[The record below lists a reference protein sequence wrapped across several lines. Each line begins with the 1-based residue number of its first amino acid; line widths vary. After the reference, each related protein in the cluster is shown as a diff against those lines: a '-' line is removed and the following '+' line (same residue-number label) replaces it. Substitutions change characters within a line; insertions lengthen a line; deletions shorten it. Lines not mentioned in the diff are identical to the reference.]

1 MIKDMK
7 IKKIYTIL
15 LASIALTACQQEN
28 LSDPVKGAFSI
39 SLTEATAEV
48 ETKATPADLDKPV
61 AEKFNL
67 LITNKTTGKELYKGA
82 FTDQTI
88 PASVGTYTVKA
99 TCSPN
104 TSYEENPVLALDA
117 PYYEGTEEA
126 TLTAD
131 KTVSV
136 TIPCQVANALASIRF
151 GNNKDKFEDLFSS
164 YGVEVKVGNSSVSLQ
179 DTLRSA
185 YYRAGSDVKFFFK
198 GKLKGNGQDVTKEL
212 THSEFSKAETFVA
225 GAHCVINL
233 SVEKTTSGVILTVAA
248 AEVKKETINATIP
261 MEWLPAPK
269 ILAKGFTGNTL
280 DLYETASPKDVSF
293 DFDLSSSLQELKFT
307 VNFEDQVYK
316 ALNGDYTLSMMSDAD
331 KAKFVDAGITL
342 PVIGQSSPS
351 INITELASNLKAD
364 NEQTINNIFSI
375 TEVKA
380 NNRTISGE
388 YKILTHKPEFSV
400 SVLPGNVWTKEF
412 TAENCSVA
420 EGKGDSI
427 TVNSDL
433 TYQYSGDNGRTWTEF
448 NDHTNLRQAFIS
460 TPENK
465 TYQVRALYRGELA
478 SPTINVELE
487 TPIQI
492 PNSSMD
498 EWYIETKKK
507 SGTLSSD
514 KTYYTFHPYN
524 QGETEIWWATNN
536 DKAQGGTLALGIW
549 YEGCFASCVSYTTDA
564 MSDKAA
570 LMYVSGCGD
579 GYANTS
585 GTYVGGAMVGSMWIG
600 NFDNKT
606 VNQGH
611 GFSSR
616 PTSLKFYYKY
626 KPYNSDAFKVV
637 VALKNG
643 DEILAEYT
651 YVSPTISS
659 ETSYEPVTI
668 PLEYTVNKKA
678 TTICVQFLAT
688 NISDITESHFAK
700 GTTITYPEVGNW
712 TVHMGSQLLIDD
724 ISLIYDK

>member
-7 IKKIYTIL
+7 IKKIYTML

-126 TLTAD
+126 TLTVD

-136 TIPCQVANALASIRF
+136 TIPCHVANALASIRF
-151 GNNKDKFEDLFSS
+151 GNNKDKFEALFSS
-164 YGVEVKVGNSSVSLQ
+164 YSVEVKVGNSSVSLQ

-269 ILAKGFTGNTL
+269 ILVKGFTGNTL

-293 DFDLSSSLQELKFT
+293 DFDLSSSLQELKFA
-307 VNFEDQVYK
+307 VDFEDQVYK
-316 ALNGDYTLSMMSDAD
+316 ALNGDYTLSTMSDAD
-331 KAKFVDAGITL
+331 KAKFVDAGIIL

-351 INITELASNLKAD
+351 INIAELVSKLKAD
-364 NEQTINNIFSI
+364 NEQTINNTFSI

-412 TAENCSVA
+412 TAEDCTVT
-420 EGKGDSI
+420 EGKGDATAI
-427 TVNSDL
+427 NADL
-433 TYQYSGDNGRTWTEF
+433 IYQYSADNGRTWNAF
-448 NDHTNLRQAFIS
+448 NDNTNARQAFIS

-465 TYQVRALYRGELA
+465 IYQVRALYRGELA
-478 SPTINVELE
+478 SSAINVELE
-487 TPIQI
+487 SPIQL
-492 PNSSMD
+492 PNSDME
-498 EWYIETKKK
+498 EWTSSTRYEQPYYQPWSEHVEHCWDTNNNETMRDKYSTYPNYKTFPTTTYTEDGYK
-507 SGTLSSD
+507 GRAAVIRTVAANNGWASEVMSGTAYRGKLIVGNTDDSG
-514 KTYYTFHPYN
+514 N
-524 QGETEIWWATNN
+524 ITE
-536 DKAQGGTLALGIW
+536 
-549 YEGCFASCVSYTTDA
+549 
-564 MSDKAA
+564 
-570 LMYVSGCGD
+570 
-579 GYANTS
+579 GYS
-585 GTYVGGAMVGSMWIG
+585 FG
-600 NFDNKT
+600 
-606 VNQGH
+606 
-611 GFSSR
+611 SR
-616 PTSLKFYYKY
+616 PTELDFYYKY
-626 KPYNSDAFKVV
+626 DSYNNERFGVYV
-637 VALKNG
+637 ELMNG
-643 DEILAEYT
+643 DDVIASNSYISGRQTVSSYTLASVLLPYDESDLKPATSIRIRCYS
-651 YVSPTISS
+651 VAEGEDPAVRKQTI
-659 ETSYEPVTI
+659 TI
-668 PLEYTVNKKA
+668 PAGSRKIYGGSCL
-678 TTICVQFLAT
+678 TID
-688 NISDITESHFAK
+688 N
-700 GTTITYPEVGNW
+700 
-712 TVHMGSQLLIDD
+712 

>member
-1 MIKDMK
+1 
-7 IKKIYTIL
+7 
-15 LASIALTACQQEN
+15 
-28 LSDPVKGAFSI
+28 
-39 SLTEATAEV
+39 
-48 ETKATPADLDKPV
+48 
-61 AEKFNL
+61 
-67 LITNKTTGKELYKGA
+67 
-82 FTDQTI
+82 
-88 PASVGTYTVKA
+88 
-99 TCSPN
+99 
-104 TSYEENPVLALDA
+104 
-117 PYYEGTEEA
+117 
-126 TLTAD
+126 
-131 KTVSV
+131 
-136 TIPCQVANALASIRF
+136 
-151 GNNKDKFEDLFSS
+151 
-164 YGVEVKVGNSSVSLQ
+164 
-179 DTLRSA
+179 
-185 YYRAGSDVKFFFK
+185 
-198 GKLKGNGQDVTKEL
+198 
-212 THSEFSKAETFVA
+212 
-225 GAHCVINL
+225 
-233 SVEKTTSGVILTVAA
+233 
-248 AEVKKETINATIP
+248 

>member
-1 MIKDMK
+1 MK
-7 IKKIYTIL
+7 VLSKNFFIL
-15 LASIALTACQQEN
+15 FFLLLGLTACQQEN
-28 LSDPVKGAFSI
+28 LSDPVKGGFSV
-39 SLTEATAEV
+39 SLKETAAEV
-48 ETKATPADLDKPV
+48 ETKAASEGLDKSITD
-61 AEKFNL
+61 KFKL
-67 LITNKTTGKELYKGA
+67 LITNQETGKELYNGSY
-82 FTDQTI
+82 TDETI
-88 PASVGTYTVKA
+88 PASLGTYTVKA

-104 TSYEENPVLALDA
+104 TSYNENPLLSLDA
-117 PYYEGTEEA
+117 PYYVGTAEA
-126 TLTAD
+126 ILKA
-131 KTVSV
+131 KETVPVSIV
-136 TIPCQVANALASIRF
+136 CKLANALASIRF
-151 GNNKDKFEDLFSS
+151 GNNKDKFEDLFLD
-164 YGVEVKVGNSSVSLQ
+164 YGVEVKVGKTSVVLQ
-179 DTLRSA
+179 DSLHRA
-185 YYRAGSDVKFFFK
+185 YYRAGSDVKFFFN
-198 GKLKGNGQDVTKEL
+198 GTLKGNNQEVSLEL
-212 THSEFSKAETFVA
+212 THSEFNKAETFIA
-225 GAHCVINL
+225 GSHCVINL

-269 ILAKGFTGNTL
+269 IVAKGFTGNTL

-293 DFDLSSSLQELKFT
+293 DFDLSSSLQELKFA
-307 VNFEDQVYK
+307 VDFEDQVYK
-316 ALNGDYTLSMMSDAD
+316 ALNGDYTLSTMSDAD
-331 KAKFVDAGITL
+331 KAKFVDAGIIL
-342 PVIGQSSPS
+342 PVIGQSNPS
-351 INITELASNLKAD
+351 INITELVSNLKAD
-364 NEQTINNIFSI
+364 DEQTINNTFSI
-375 TEVKA
+375 TEIRA
-380 NNRTISGE
+380 NNRTVSGD

-400 SVLPGNVWTKEF
+400 NVLPGNIWTKEF
-412 TAENCSVA
+412 TAEDCTVT
-420 EGKGDSI
+420 EGKGDATAI
-427 TVNSDL
+427 NADL
-433 TYQYSGDNGRTWTEF
+433 IYQYSADNGRTWNAF
-448 NDHTNLRQAFIS
+448 NDNKNARQAFTT

-465 TYQVRALYRGELA
+465 AYQVRAVYRKVLTSSA
-478 SPTINVELE
+478 VNVELE
-487 TPIQI
+487 SPTQI
-492 PNSSMD
+492 PNSNMD

-564 MSDKAA
+564 MSNKAA

-579 GYANTS
+579 GYANT
-585 GTYVGGAMVGSMWIG
+585 GATYVGGAMVGSMWIG

-611 GFSSR
+611 EFSSR

-643 DEILAEYT
+643 DEILAEST

-712 TVHMGSQLLIDD
+712 TVHMGNQLLIDD

>member
-1 MIKDMK
+1 MLF
-7 IKKIYTIL
+7 L
-15 LASIALTACQQEN
+15 LLLGLIACQQEN
-28 LSDPVKGAFSI
+28 LSDPLKGGFSV
-39 SLTEATAEV
+39 SLKENAEEV
-48 ETKATPADLDKPV
+48 VTKATSEGLDKSI
-61 AEKFNL
+61 AEKFKL
-67 LITNKTTGKELYKGA
+67 QITSQESGKELYNGSY
-82 FTDQTI
+82 TDQTI
-88 PASVGTYTVKA
+88 PASLGTYIVKA

-104 TSYEENPVLALDA
+104 TSYDENPLLGLDA
-117 PYYEGTEEA
+117 PYYVGTAEA
-126 TLTAD
+126 TL
-131 KTVSV
+131 KSKETVSV
-136 TIPCQVANALASIRF
+136 AIVCKIANSLASIHF
-151 GNNKDKFEDLFSS
+151 GNSKDKFEDLFSS
-164 YGVEVKVGNSSVSLQ
+164 FGVEVKVGNTSVVLQ
-179 DTLRSA
+179 DSLHSA

-198 GKLKGNGQDVTKEL
+198 GKLKGNDQDVTKEL
-212 THSEFSKAETFVA
+212 THSELRKAETFVG
-225 GAHCVINL
+225 GAHCIINL

-248 AEVKKETINATIP
+248 TEVKKETINATIP
-261 MEWLPAPK
+261 VEWLPAPK

-280 DLYETASPKDVSF
+280 DLYETASPEEVSF
-293 DFDLSSSLQELKFT
+293 DFDLSSSLQELKFK

-316 ALNGDYTLSMMSDAD
+316 VLNGDYTLSTMSDVD

-364 NEQTINNIFSI
+364 NEQTINNTFSI

-400 SVLPGNVWTKEF
+400 NVLPGNIWTKEF
-412 TAENCSVA
+412 TAEDCTVS
-420 EGKGDSI
+420 EGKGDAATI
-427 TVNSDL
+427 NADL
-433 TYQYSGDNGRTWTEF
+433 TYQYSADNGRTWNAF
-448 NDHTNLRQAFIS
+448 NDNANARQAFIT
-460 TPENK
+460 TPEIK
-465 TYQVRALYRGELA
+465 AYQVRAVYRNVLTCSA
-478 SPTINVELE
+478 VNVELE
-487 TPIQI
+487 SPAQI
-492 PNSSMD
+492 PNSNMD

-514 KTYYTFHPYN
+514 KTYYTYHPYN
-524 QGETEIWWATNN
+524 QGETDIWWATNN

-564 MSDKAA
+564 MSNKAA

-579 GYANTS
+579 GYANTG

-616 PTSLKFYYKY
+616 PTSVRFYYKY

-643 DEILAEYT
+643 DEVLAEYT

-659 ETSYEPVTI
+659 ETSYIPVTI

-678 TTICVQFLAT
+678 TTICIQFLAT
-688 NISDITESHFAK
+688 NKTDISESHFKK
-700 GTTITYPEVGNW
+700 GTTIAYPEIGNW

-724 ISLIYDK
+724 ISLIYDR